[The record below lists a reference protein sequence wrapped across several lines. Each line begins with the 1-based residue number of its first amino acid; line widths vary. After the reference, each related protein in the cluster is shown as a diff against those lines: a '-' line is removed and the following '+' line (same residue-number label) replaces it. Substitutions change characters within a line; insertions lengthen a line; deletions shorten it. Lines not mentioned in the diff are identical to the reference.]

1 MRAGRP
7 LAGREMANQLQIHLR
22 QKSRS
27 SSEAT
32 IRQHRVPVDRPAAKG
47 GEDTGPMGGELFLAS
62 IGGCFMSTL
71 LAAIRSREA
80 PISGVSLK
88 VTGKLADAPA
98 RFTSIELLA
107 AAEDGDP
114 ETFEKLLDIAE
125 RGCIMMNTLRD
136 KLDITVAVGGF
147 AAAGSPGFS
156 PER

>member
-1 MRAGRP
+1 
-7 LAGREMANQLQIHLR
+7 MANQLEIHLR

-32 IRQHRVPVDRPAAKG
+32 LRQHRVLVDRPTAKG

-80 PISGVSLK
+80 PISGVSLR
-88 VTGKLADAPA
+88 VTGTMADAPA
-98 RFTSIELLA
+98 RFTGIELLA
-107 AAEDGDP
+107 AAEDADP
-114 ETFEKLLDIAE
+114 DTFEKLVDIAE

-136 KLDITVAVGGF
+136 KLAITVGVGKF
-147 AAAGSPGFS
+147 AAANARGS
-156 PER
+156 EANR